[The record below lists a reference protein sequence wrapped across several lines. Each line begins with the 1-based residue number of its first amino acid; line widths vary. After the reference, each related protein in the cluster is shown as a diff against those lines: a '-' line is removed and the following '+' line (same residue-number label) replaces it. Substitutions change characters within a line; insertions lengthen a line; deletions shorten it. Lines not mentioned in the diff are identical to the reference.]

1 MRNVLLSALVLSSIT
16 PLSLAQQAA
25 SETAVASEPPVGP
38 ATRLDQLEARRDFW
52 QVDVKGSASFG
63 ADGKQSGDVDVARFD
78 AGIAYN
84 TSLRDDLRLRVSLS
98 TQQTNFDFSDVTTV
112 VPGTDDPW
120 DHLQAYRLGGSL
132 FGRVNE
138 TWSWFGGLE
147 VRAAFESG
155 ADIEDSLEIRGTGG
169 AEYRVNEDLA
179 FTFGLAAGT
188 QIEDD
193 AIVIPLLGIDWNID
207 EKTRLVSRDLGLILS
222 YEIAPDWSVGVFGNF
237 EIRDWRLDDSRA
249 TIPDGVA
256 RERRIVTGIEARYR
270 PSNKFE
276 FALEG
281 GVVAWQK
288 LKALDDDGR
297 KVGDQDF
304 EPAPYIGA
312 SLVIRF

>member
-1 MRNVLLSALVLSSIT
+1 MRNLLFPALCLSSLT
-16 PLSLAQQAA
+16 SASLAQQSA
-25 SETAVASEPPVGP
+25 SERAVAAEPPIGP
-38 ATRLDQLEARRDFW
+38 ATRLDQIEARADFW
-52 QVDVKGSASFG
+52 QIDVKGSASFG
-63 ADGKQSGDVDVARFD
+63 ADGKQSGDVDVARFE

-84 TSLRDDLRLRVSLS
+84 TSLRDDLRLRIGLS
-98 TQQTNFDFSDVTTV
+98 TQQANFDFSDVTTV

-120 DHLQAYRLGGSL
+120 DHLQSYRLGGAL
-132 FGRVNE
+132 FGRINE

-155 ADIEDSLEIRGTGG
+155 ADIEDSLELRGTGG
-169 AEYRVNEDLA
+169 AEYRVSKDLA

-193 AIVIPLLGIDWNID
+193 PLVIPILGIDWNID
-207 EKTRLVSRDLGLILS
+207 EKTRLASRDLGLILS
-222 YEIAPDWSVGVFGNF
+222 REIAQDWSLGLFGNF

-256 RERRIVTGIEARYR
+256 REKRIVAGVEARYR